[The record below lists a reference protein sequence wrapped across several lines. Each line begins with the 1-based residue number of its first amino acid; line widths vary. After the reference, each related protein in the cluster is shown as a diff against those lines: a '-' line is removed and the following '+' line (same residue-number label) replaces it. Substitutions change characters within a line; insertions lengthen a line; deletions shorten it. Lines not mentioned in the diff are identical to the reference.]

1 MMIRIHGL
9 SVRSRPAAI
18 ALAAAALAVGA
29 VFVAFGIFL
38 LLGLA
43 VVGTVVGAGVLAI
56 RALTGRGTGRLRPMP
71 TDLDLDPSLQVFP
84 VDSTA
89 QQPPHGPARVE
100 GAGPSAP
107 EPE

>member
-1 MMIRIHGL
+1 MPMMIRIYGL

-43 VVGTVVGAGVLAI
+43 AVGTVVGAGVLAF
-56 RALTGRGTGRLRPMP
+56 RALTGRGAGHLPSPP
-71 TDLDLDPSLQVFP
+71 TDLDLDPSREVFP
-84 VDSTA
+84 VDTA
-89 QQPPHGPARVE
+89 AEPPPHKLTGSQADERE
-100 GAGPSAP
+100 
-107 EPE
+107 

>member
-1 MMIRIHGL
+1 MPTMIRIYGL

-43 VVGTVVGAGVLAI
+43 AVGTVVGAGVLTF
-56 RALTGRGTGRLRPMP
+56 RALTGRGAGHPQPPP
-71 TDLDLDPSLQVFP
+71 TDLDLDPSLEVIP
-84 VDSTA
+84 VDTSA
-89 QQPPHGPARVE
+89 QPPPHKLTSPQADKLE
-100 GAGPSAP
+100 
-107 EPE
+107 